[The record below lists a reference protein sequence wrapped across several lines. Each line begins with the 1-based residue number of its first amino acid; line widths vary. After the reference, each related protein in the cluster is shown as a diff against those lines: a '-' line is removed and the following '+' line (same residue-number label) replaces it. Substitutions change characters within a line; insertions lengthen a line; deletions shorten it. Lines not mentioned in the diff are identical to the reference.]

1 MAAPWRHRP
10 RTPLCPSAE
19 GVPRNGGSPFKGER
33 FRGKPAGRGYNT
45 PMIEDCSLF
54 RVGEEHPKGR
64 RGSNIPM
71 SRDGGYFFHTGM
83 MKLLF
88 LTHLYLVGMC
98 NAFTF
103 VSRGNIK
110 NGVGGES
117 GGSAR
122 FPHSERGFSGVKPRC
137 EKFHKKTIFC
147 GQIVIDN
154 NILLWYDCRAF
165 FGEDDNFRPE
175 LP

>member
-1 MAAPWRHRP
+1 MP
-10 RTPLCPSAE
+10 E
-19 GVPRNGGSPFKGER
+19 GKEGEQYSHVR
-33 FRGKPAGRGYNT
+33 DG
-45 PMIEDCSLF
+45 SLF
-54 RVGEEHPKGR
+54 LSHEHDETFEPHP
-64 RGSNIPM
+64 S
-71 SRDGGYFFHTGM
+71 
-83 MKLLF
+83 
-88 LTHLYLVGMC
+88 LYLVGMC

-110 NGVGGES
+110 NGGGGES

>member
-1 MAAPWRHRP
+1 MRVESPSSP
-10 RTPLCPSAE
+10 RERRSVSTVRRSIIFMRDSNFIKKDGKCIPHFRRI
-19 GVPRNGGSPFKGER
+19 VPYFEWGRNTRREVGGTILPCQGT
-33 FRGKPAGRGYNT
+33 A
-45 PMIEDCSLF
+45 
-54 RVGEEHPKGR
+54 V
-64 RGSNIPM
+64 
-71 SRDGGYFFHTGM
+71 YFFHTSM
-83 MKLLF
+83 MKLLSPPS
-88 LTHLYLVGMC
+88 LYLVGMC

-110 NGVGGES
+110 NGGGGES